1 MSVSEFD
8 EVRKASEQLYAAL
21 NHMLNGDSCLMADI
35 WSHSDAVTTMHPV
48 GGREVGWDKVRETWN
63 QLARLTSD
71 GEVKLREQLIQMD
84 GDMAYE
90 VGTEY
95 GQVKLGGHEVSLEQ
109 RVTNIYRREA
119 GTWKVVHHHTD
130 ISPAMLDVLRRLE
143 AKK

>member
-35 WSHSDAVTTMHPV
+35 WSHSDAVTTCIRV
-48 GGREVGWDKVRETWN
+48 GSREVGWDKVRETWN
-63 QLARLTSD
+63 QLARLTSG

-90 VGTEY
+90 VGTEH

-119 GTWKVVHHHTD
+119 SAWKVVHHHTD
-130 ISPAMLDVLRRLE
+130 ISAAMQDVLRRLE

>member
-119 GTWKVVHHHTD
+119 GAWKVVHHHTD
-130 ISPAMLDVLRRLE
+130 ISRAMLDVLRRLE